1 MKHRKLFIIFLTL
14 SMGFMVGCTGET
26 GFYDWD
32 AAVDAQQ
39 DAPDDVSDA
48 DGDAADVVPDID
60 VVLPPECG
68 NGALEE
74 GEVCDDGNT
83 RSGDGC
89 NASCT
94 LADGVDFV
102 ANGAY
107 VRDQEDP
114 VFVGSAQASGDF
126 VLLYTDW
133 SDADGGGSGIRMAS
147 FAADGRKTGEIT
159 VNNVV
164 GGGNQHSAA
173 GAASGDNLL
182 VAWINEKS
190 GVTFEAGVRARILS
204 FSGAGIVS
212 EFQVDSS
219 FTAPVLHVAAAANP
233 LGIFLLV
240 WADTSGEGGA
250 DLHGRFFDET
260 GAPQVNGITGDSGEF
275 TLAIPTAGLQI
286 RPRVTPIS
294 GNRWLVAYED
304 ASGTFDAVSGGISAV
319 VLSADGTTETTFGL
333 NMLTAGRQAT
343 PVILSHAGGLVACWI
358 DNSATYDLWEWGVHC
373 RRFDGSFA
381 PVADEFLAN
390 DTMQTSQIEPALCPL
405 SSGFLVV
412 WEDWSSL
419 DGYGAGIVARRFAA
433 DGTPASGEFA
443 IPFTSMGHQTR
454 PACLSRGD
462 LFWFG
467 WEDTSHADTDTDG
480 RAIRMRS
487 FQEGNMVG
495 D

>member
-1 MKHRKLFIIFLTL
+1 MKLRNLFIIIFIVFA
-14 SMGFMVGCTGET
+14 GFTVGCSGET

-32 AAVDAQQ
+32 AAVDALP
-39 DAPDDVSDA
+39 DVPDDGSD
-48 DGDAADVVPDID
+48 DVDAIDAGPDVDVVI
-60 VVLPPECG
+60 LPECG
-68 NGALEE
+68 NGVLED

-102 ANGAY
+102 ANSVV

-133 SDADGGGSGIRMAS
+133 SGADGGGSGIRMAS
-147 FAADGRKTGEIT
+147 FASDGRKTGEIT

-164 GGGNQHSAA
+164 GGGNQHSVV

-190 GVTFEAGVRARILS
+190 GATFEEGVRARILS
-204 FSGAGIVS
+204 FDGTGIVP

-219 FTAPVLHVAAAANP
+219 FTAPDIQVTAAANQ

-240 WADTSGEGGA
+240 WADTSGDGGA

-260 GAPQVNGITGDSGEF
+260 GVPQINGVTGDSGEF

-294 GNRWLVAYED
+294 GNRWLVVFED
-304 ASGTFDAVSGGISAV
+304 FSGTYDATTGGVSAV
-319 VLSADGTTETTFGL
+319 VLAADGTVETSLGL
-333 NMLTAGRQAT
+333 NQLTTGRQAT
-343 PVILSHAGGLVACWI
+343 PVILSGAGGVVACWI
-358 DNSATYDLWEWGVHC
+358 DNSLTMDLWEWGVHC
-373 RRFDGSFA
+373 RIFDGSFT
-381 PVADEFLAN
+381 PLGDDFLVN
-390 DTMQTSQIEPALCPL
+390 TTTQTSQIEPALCPL
-405 SSGFLVV
+405 TSGFLVV

-419 DGYGAGIVARRFAA
+419 DGYGAGIVGRRFSA
-433 DGTPASGEFA
+433 DGTPLSSEFA
-443 IPFTSMGHQTR
+443 IPFTTMGHQTR
-454 PACLSRGD
+454 PACLSRQD

-487 FQEGNMVG
+487 FQEENMVG